1 MKNIILII
9 LVLLSSCGFSQRQNN
24 WRDGH
29 VELDSIP
36 LTAYEYKERGKR
48 KSANGDKQGAI
59 DDYTRAIMVEPTYD
73 TAYHNRGVVRADIGY
88 YKDAI
93 LDYTKAIEINP
104 HFAASYF
111 SRANA
116 KVDLRDNKGALSD
129 YSKAI
134 ELNPRFIDP
143 YVNRGVLKSECW
155 CL

>member
-1 MKNIILII
+1 MREILIQNFNQYEKYNFNN
-9 LVLLSSCGFSQRQNN
+9 LSTVIFLWFSQRQNN

-111 SRANA
+111 FS
-116 KVDLRDNKGALSD
+116 
-129 YSKAI
+129 
-134 ELNPRFIDP
+134 
-143 YVNRGVLKSECW
+143 C
-155 CL
+155 